1 MTYHRDTLPVPAGAA
16 RAMGTAAKNRREARC
31 LAV

>member
-1 MTYHRDTLPVPAGAA
+1 MIYHRDPLPLMAEAA
-16 RAMGTAAKNRREARC
+16 RAMGTAANNRREARC